1 MALRVGQATP
11 ELPEPCK
18 ESEVRR
24 KANDEECIRVFTVF
38 VATYLLL
45 NGKERLSNPR
55 ASQLENIQ
63 GSVLETK
70 SNRLALKKEEEVED
84 QVYSPKPVQL
94 EKYRLPADDLNSP
107 KHDHPLYL
115 ADYAYSEVPPN
126 ENPSRSF

>member
-1 MALRVGQATP
+1 VALRVGQATP

-70 SNRLALKKEEEVED
+70 SNRLALKKEE
-84 QVYSPKPVQL
+84 
-94 EKYRLPADDLNSP
+94 
-107 KHDHPLYL
+107 
-115 ADYAYSEVPPN
+115 
-126 ENPSRSF
+126 